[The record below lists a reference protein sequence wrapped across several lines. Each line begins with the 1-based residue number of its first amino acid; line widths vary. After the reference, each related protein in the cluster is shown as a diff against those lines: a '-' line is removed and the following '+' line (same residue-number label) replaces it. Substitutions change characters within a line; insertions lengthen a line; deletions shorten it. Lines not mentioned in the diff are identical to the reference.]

1 MNTTDQHLPTPP
13 EPFRKVDFSEY
24 DGKYDE
30 TVSEKLAVSPDSL
43 SIETLRAY
51 LYGYT
56 FTECYAKGKIPD
68 EMSMDYWE
76 ESDNAICDY
85 FVDEPQPADVASEDM
100 WTPNDPSEFEIV
112 DEVLSEIEPE
122 IRSIESN
129 DKYLVDTLQERCILK
144 TIDSTG
150 DGKTEKTALCVTDVS
165 QEYEYLER
173 VFPYRL
179 LKVRKQTL
187 DSNNIDCLEFAENPY
202 GIECIYFDIHRRLDV
217 GYPHP

>member
-129 DKYLVDTLQERCILK
+129 DKYLVDTLQERCLLK

-173 VFPYRL
+173 VFPYCL

-187 DSNNIDCLEFAENPY
+187 DNNNIDCLEFAENTY